1 MDDVE
6 LEVPVVEELEEVVD
20 AVDVEV

>member
-6 LEVPVVEELEEVVD
+6 LEVPVVEDLEVE
-20 AVDVEV
+20 VDVEDVVV